1 MKRLI
6 GVRTLASAIFVISA
20 TLSIRPVSGQGVP
33 RSPQKEAGDS
43 VTGSFEGWYR
53 NKDGTYS
60 MRVGYYN
67 RNLKQEIDIPVGP
80 ENRIEPGGPDRGQP
94 THFVPGRGWGM
105 FTVTVPADFGEGK
118 LTWTIVA
125 NGISTSIPLNLK
137 PDWEINPFS
146 EASVGNTPPAL
157 RFDEKG
163 PSIQGPG
170 VYAVSRTAKVGAP
183 LSLTAWVND
192 DAKWT
197 SNSGAKPRVLPP
209 ALRLRWTLYRGPA
222 SVAFSNDRPPVEG
235 ADKAEEGRPFSGKAT
250 TNVTFSEPGDYILH
264 LMVNDYSGEGGSGF
278 QCCWTTG
285 MVNVKVEK

>member
-1 MKRLI
+1 MKTSL
-6 GVRTLASAIFVISA
+6 VQRTIASAVII
-20 TLSIRPVSGQGVP
+20 LSLALCAEQLVAQGVP
-33 RSPQKEAGDS
+33 RSPQKEAGDG

-53 NKDGTYS
+53 NKDGTFS

-67 RNLKQEIDIPVGP
+67 RNLKQEVDIPIGP
-80 ENRIEPGGPDRGQP
+80 HNSIEPGGPDRGQP

-118 LTWTIVA
+118 LTWTIIA
-125 NGISTSIPLNLK
+125 NGITTSIPLNLK

-163 PSIQGPG
+163 PAIQGPG
-170 VYAVSRTAKVGAP
+170 AYSVDRSAKVGAP
-183 LSLTAWVND
+183 LPITAWIND

-209 ALRLRWTLYRGPA
+209 AIRLRWTMYRGPA
-222 SVAFSNDRPPVEG
+222 PVTFGNERPPVEG
-235 ADKAEEGRPFSGKAT
+235 ADKAEEGRLFAGKAT
-250 TNVTFSEPGDYILH
+250 TTATFSEPGDYVLH
-264 LMVNDYSGEGGSGF
+264 LMVNDFSGEGGSGF

-285 MVNVKVEK
+285 QVKVKVEK